1 MAILSLLALAGC
13 GREEEIVV
21 RFEPAK
27 PPAPP
32 PSVPAAPPAAPAT
45 PPPPPPAAHPTPAA
59 QPAPPAAP
67 GRKPHAVA
75 IFCEAPFYPSVSVTL
90 TPTGTTTGTTPIH
103 DIASRDG
110 FGATGKLGLLPVG
123 EYILRLENSRL
134 GSFPMLETTV
144 TVDGHQGT
152 SVKLGFV
159 KFRVQP
165 KSEEAAG
172 RGILVEILEEP
183 TGRSVFK
190 GPLAQLKT
198 EDISGSQH
206 PMTLVVPPGTYTYAL
221 TDLEPA
227 DSVSIALPGG
237 KPGGLVRP
245 GLANSFT
252 LTADRSTA
260 IVDLRSVLVI
270 K

>member
-1 MAILSLLALAGC
+1 GFA
-13 GREEEIVV
+13 
-21 RFEPAK
+21 
-27 PPAPP
+27 
-32 PSVPAAPPAAPAT
+32 
-45 PPPPPPAAHPTPAA
+45 
-59 QPAPPAAP
+59 AAP

-90 TPTGTTTGTTPIH
+90 TPTGTTTGTAPIH

-110 FGATGKLGLLPVG
+110 FGAAGRLGLLPNG

-172 RGILVEILEEP
+172 RGILAEILEEP
-183 TGRSVFK
+183 TGHSVFK

-198 EDISGSQH
+198 EDISGGQH
-206 PMTLVVPPGTYTYAL
+206 PMTLVVPPGTYSYAL
-221 TDLEPA
+221 TDLDPA
-227 DSVSIALPGG
+227 DSISIALPGG

-245 GLANSFT
+245 SPANSFT